1 MATQPGFGLPRPPFK
16 VEALLSLADPDGR
29 PLPLRLDGDTV
40 RLDIPSQ
47 LIRLKTWRRMPPRSS
62 QKVWLERAQGILRRT
77 GLRLVIQVDQ
87 RPVAELRGQSRGN
100 WLGRLV
106 GLQPLELRLGGIL
119 VTGLRLARPR
129 HRSKPGRPGA

>member
-1 MATQPGFGLPRPPFK
+1 MSTPSGFGLPRPPFK
-16 VEALLSLADPDGR
+16 IEELVSLADPDGR

-40 RLDIPSQ
+40 RLDIPSH
-47 LIRLKTWRRMPPRSS
+47 LIRLKTWRRMPPRSN
-62 QKVWLERAQGILRRT
+62 QKVWLERVQGILRRT
-77 GLRLVIQVDQ
+77 GLRLVIQVDE

-100 WLGRLV
+100 WPARWV

-119 VTGLRLARPR
+119 VTGLRLARPS